1 MLQITREPAIHLEVE
16 QLSVTIKRK
25 KILDHLS
32 LSLVSPNI
40 YGIVGPNG
48 TGKSVLLKTLLG
60 FIRPSA
66 GSVKMNGVRVDPRHD
81 LPVSVGAIIEH
92 PGFIGDLNGHD
103 NLMALGNIRSQL
115 SDADIRAI
123 MEKVGLSDDRKAV
136 ADYSLGMIQ
145 RLGIAQA
152 IMEDQ
157 QLILLDEP
165 TNALDREGVAFLTDL
180 LRELRDQGKLV
191 VVASHDFMWLQL
203 LADQIFELTGGQLNK
218 LEAGQPL

>member
-1 MLQITREPAIHLEVE
+1 
-16 QLSVTIKRK
+16 
-25 KILDHLS
+25 
-32 LSLVSPNI
+32 
-40 YGIVGPNG
+40 
-48 TGKSVLLKTLLG
+48 
-60 FIRPSA
+60 
-66 GSVKMNGVRVDPRHD
+66 
-81 LPVSVGAIIEH
+81 
-92 PGFIGDLNGHD
+92 
-103 NLMALGNIRSQL
+103 
-115 SDADIRAI
+115 

-180 LRELRDQGKLV
+180 LKELREQGKLI

>member
-1 MLQITREPAIHLEVE
+1 MPQIIHEPAVHLEVE

-115 SDADIRAI
+115 SD
-123 MEKVGLSDDRKAV
+123 
-136 ADYSLGMIQ
+136 
-145 RLGIAQA
+145 
-152 IMEDQ
+152 
-157 QLILLDEP
+157 
-165 TNALDREGVAFLTDL
+165 
-180 LRELRDQGKLV
+180 
-191 VVASHDFMWLQL
+191 
-203 LADQIFELTGGQLNK
+203 
-218 LEAGQPL
+218 